1 MRQGPTHR
9 ELTCDS
15 STYADTYADTYSDVC
30 DRDPRIESS
39 HVTPVRML
47 TRMLTRRYADVCYR
61 DPRIESS
68 HVTLVLR
75 FLHLLCEGHNLNL
88 QNFLR
93 HQVA

>member
-1 MRQGPTHR
+1 
-9 ELTCDS
+9 
-15 STYADTYADTYSDVC
+15 
-30 DRDPRIESS
+30 
-39 HVTPVRML
+39 ML